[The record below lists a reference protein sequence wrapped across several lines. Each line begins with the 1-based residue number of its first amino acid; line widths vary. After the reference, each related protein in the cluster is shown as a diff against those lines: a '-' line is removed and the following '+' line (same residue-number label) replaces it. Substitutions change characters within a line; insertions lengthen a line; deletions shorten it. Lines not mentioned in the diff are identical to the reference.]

1 MLNYH
6 VKIGLAPIR
15 RDLAPRSGNMNW
27 EKAEARAKQCVS
39 FIREHFTNC
48 NTAFIDVDGIT
59 ERNIIVTENDSL
71 KVAQKFSKENVD
83 AVVIIAAN
91 FGNEEAAGLLA
102 RKIGKPILLWGPLDE
117 EFTPEGM
124 RFTDTQCGLFG
135 ISRMLQRLNIPFSYI
150 NNCRI
155 TDPEF
160 TDGMNSFIRVCCM
173 VKNFREMRVAQIGLR
188 PKPFCS
194 VIFNESELLTKFGIQ
209 VIPINQ
215 AIVFEKFNHILE
227 TRKEELLDGVQLLK
241 SRYIFDDPSSE
252 KLRRIYAFV
261 LLFHELFEEYHLTAA
276 AVECWSALQ
285 SLLGAVPC
293 TAFSILADEG
303 YILACETDVHGAIG
317 MALLACASMGHS
329 VPFFGEF
336 TVRHPEN
343 KKAELLWHC
352 GPFAY
357 SLKAPD
363 STAKNVNMRQS
374 FKVKDGIYTLA
385 RFDQENGNYSLLN
398 GTCQSTEGPYSYG
411 TYLWVEFDAGLDAWE
426 RKLIFGPYIHHM
438 AEIEGDYTS
447 EIADFTNFISALSND
462 HL

>member
-1 MLNYH
+1 MT
-6 VKIGLAPIR
+6 
-15 RDLAPRSGNMNW
+15 
-27 EKAEARAKQCVS
+27 EK
-39 FIREHFTNC
+39 
-48 NTAFIDVDGIT
+48 
-59 ERNIIVTENDSL
+59 DSL
-71 KVAQKFSKENVD
+71 KVAQVFSKEEVD
-83 AVVIIAAN
+83 AIIIITAN

-102 RKIGKPILLWGPLDE
+102 RQIGKPVLLWGPLDE

-135 ISRMLQRLNIPFSYI
+135 ISRMLQRLGIPFSYI

-160 TDGMNSFIRVCCM
+160 SEGVNTFIRVCCM
-173 VKNFREMRVAQIGLR
+173 LKNFKDMRVGQIGTR

-194 VIFNESELLTKFGIQ
+194 VIINESELMSKFGIQ
-209 VIPINQ
+209 VVPINQ

-227 TRKEELLDGVQLLK
+227 TRENELIEGVQLLR
-241 SRYIFDDPSSE
+241 SRYEFDDSSQE
-252 KLRRIYAFV
+252 KLERIYAFV
-261 LLFHELFEEYHLTAA
+261 LLFRDLFEEYCLSAM

-303 YILACETDVHGAIG
+303 YILSCETDVHGAIG
-317 MALLACASMGHS
+317 MALLSCASLGCS

-343 KKAELLWHC
+343 RKAELLWHC

-357 SLKAPD
+357 SLKDPD
-363 STAKNVNMRQS
+363 CVAKNTNMRQS
-374 FKVKDGIYTLA
+374 FKVKDGTYTIA
-385 RFDQENGNYSLLN
+385 RLDQENGNYSILN
-398 GTCQSTEGPYSYG
+398 GICRSTDGPYSYG
-411 TYLWVEFDAGLDAWE
+411 TYLWVEFDAGLDTWE

-438 AEIEGDYTS
+438 AEIEGDYTK
-447 EIADFTNFISALSND
+447 EIAEFINYIPSLKND
-462 HL
+462 RL